1 MDRAILTILLVLV
14 ILLAAYGLLVG
25 WRSRAARQADFPELP
40 VPPVDPAGLGDEL
53 TAPISGLYVS
63 TTAAGRWQDRIVAR
77 GLGRRA
83 AATVHLHPSGILID
97 RVGESALFLPAAAVE
112 AVGTAPG
119 IAGKVMGMPD
129 GILVLTWRL
138 AGTRLDSGLRISDL
152 EAQAQWLTA
161 AERLFPGRPRNDL
174 DNDGART

>member
-1 MDRAILTILLVLV
+1 VLTLVLVLV

-25 WRSRAARQADFPELP
+25 WRHRAARHSDFPELP
-40 VPPVDPAGLGDEL
+40 VPADDLGAEL

-83 AATVHLHPSGILID
+83 AATVHLHPAGILID
-97 RVGESALFLPAAAVE
+97 RVGETPLFLAAADVR

-129 GILVLTWRL
+129 GILVLTWVL
-138 AGTRLDSGLRISDL
+138 AGTGLDSGVRVNDL
-152 EAQAQWLTA
+152 EAQAQWLAA
-161 AERLFPGRPRNDL
+161 AEQIYPGRPKDGI